1 MSFSKILIISDNAFL
16 SSEFKNIIKVLPN
29 KKNYTFDFAKSPNS
43 QLKDPRKKAK
53 IYDLKKNENITEII
67 KNYDLVFSIHCKQFF
82 PNELVK
88 NVKCI
93 NIHPGYNPINRG
105 WFPQIFAIIHNL
117 PIGAT
122 IHEID
127 SKLDHGSIIA
137 RQLIEKYD
145 HDTSYSLYQ
154 RILKA
159 EIKLLKR
166 YLPEILE
173 NKYSVTR
180 PENEGNLFLKKD
192 FNELL
197 KIDLDQK
204 YSAAELIDRLRAL
217 THDEYNNAYFI
228 DRKTGKKIFIGIIL
242 KKES

>member
-105 WFPQIFAIIHNL
+105 
-117 PIGAT
+117 
-122 IHEID
+122 
-127 SKLDHGSIIA
+127 
-137 RQLIEKYD
+137 
-145 HDTSYSLYQ
+145 
-154 RILKA
+154 
-159 EIKLLKR
+159 
-166 YLPEILE
+166 
-173 NKYSVTR
+173 
-180 PENEGNLFLKKD
+180 
-192 FNELL
+192 
-197 KIDLDQK
+197 
-204 YSAAELIDRLRAL
+204 
-217 THDEYNNAYFI
+217 
-228 DRKTGKKIFIGIIL
+228 
-242 KKES
+242 

>member
-1 MSFSKILIISDNAFL
+1 M
-16 SSEFKNIIKVLPN
+16 
-29 KKNYTFDFAKSPNS
+29 
-43 QLKDPRKKAK
+43 
-53 IYDLKKNENITEII
+53 
-67 KNYDLVFSIHCKQFF
+67 
-82 PNELVK
+82 
-88 NVKCI
+88 
-93 NIHPGYNPINRG
+93 
-105 WFPQIFAIIHNL
+105 
-117 PIGAT
+117 
-122 IHEID
+122 
-127 SKLDHGSIIA
+127 
-137 RQLIEKYD
+137 
-145 HDTSYSLYQ
+145 
-154 RILKA
+154 
-159 EIKLLKR
+159 LKR